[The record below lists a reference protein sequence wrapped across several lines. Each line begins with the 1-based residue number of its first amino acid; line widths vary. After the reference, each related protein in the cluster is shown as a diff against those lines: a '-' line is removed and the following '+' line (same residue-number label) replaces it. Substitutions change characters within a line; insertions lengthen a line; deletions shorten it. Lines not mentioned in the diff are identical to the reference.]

1 MTGLIPTVGLWA
13 QVSVAETSMTPSKV
27 EAGERFQW
35 EPGNLALT
43 WLQLNL
49 RPGMHTL
56 ETGCGQSTLAC
67 LHAGCIHEA
76 ITPSAEEI
84 TAIQRVA
91 DQRGLDLSLV
101 QFHHGFSHDI
111 LPHLKGHEDLDV
123 AIIDGGHGFP
133 LPGVDW
139 LYMAPRLK
147 VGGKMLIDDIDL
159 WTGKIL
165 LDVLRREP
173 GWRVNKILHGRTA
186 IVTKLAPFVARDWRQ
201 QPTVVARSWLP
212 QAWRKFTTS
221 VQMLIDPLEVTV
233 ANDWP

>member
-1 MTGLIPTVGLWA
+1 MDHSKA
-13 QVSVAETSMTPSKV
+13 QS
-27 EAGERFQW
+27 GERLQW
-35 EPGNLALT
+35 EVGNLALT

-67 LHAGCIHEA
+67 LQAGCIHEA
-76 ITPSAEEI
+76 ITPSADEI
-84 TAIQRVA
+84 ASIQNVA
-91 DQRGLDLSLV
+91 EQRGLDLSLV
-101 QFHHGFSHDI
+101 RFHHGFSQDI

-133 LPGVDW
+133 LPGIDL

-147 VGGKMLIDDIDL
+147 VGGKMLIDDVDL
-159 WTGKIL
+159 WTSKIL
-165 LDVLRREP
+165 LDVLKREP

-212 QAWRKFTTS
+212 QAWRKVTAS
-221 VQMLIDPLEVTV
+221 VQMLVDPMEVTA
-233 ANDWP
+233 ANEQGWSKR

>member
-1 MTGLIPTVGLWA
+1 
-13 QVSVAETSMTPSKV
+13 
-27 EAGERFQW
+27 
-35 EPGNLALT
+35 
-43 WLQLNL
+43 
-49 RPGMHTL
+49 MHTL

-67 LHAGCIHEA
+67 LQAGCIHEA

-84 TAIQRVA
+84 ASILQVAEQRS
-91 DQRGLDLSLV
+91 LDLNLV
-101 QFHHGFSHDI
+101 RFHQGLSQDI

-147 VGGKMLIDDIDL
+147 VGGKMLIDDVDL

-173 GWRVNKILHGRTA
+173 GWHVNKILHGRTA
-186 IVTKLAPFVARDWRQ
+186 IVTKIAPFVARDWRQ

-212 QAWRKFTTS
+212 QAWRKFTTGL
-221 VQMLIDPLEVTV
+221 QMLVDPMEVTA
-233 ANDWP
+233 ANDRS